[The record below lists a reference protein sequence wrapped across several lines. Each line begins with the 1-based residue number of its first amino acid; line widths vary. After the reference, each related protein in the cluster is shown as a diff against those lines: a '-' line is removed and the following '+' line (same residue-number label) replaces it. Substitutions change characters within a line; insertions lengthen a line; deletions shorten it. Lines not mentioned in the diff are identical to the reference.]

1 MTSTTERRVVTT
13 SWWGLGVGTA
23 IYLLAFFTPWAVV
36 VSVALL
42 AAVAYRLTRRPAKT
56 ERTLLIIAAAVL
68 LLTVAAFLIGGL
80 VAFNLQSTHTGV
92 STPM

>member
-1 MTSTTERRVVTT
+1 MTSTTERRLVPTN
-13 SWWGLGVGTA
+13 WWGLGVGSA
-23 IYLLAFFTPWAVV
+23 IYLLAFLTPWAVV
-36 VSVALL
+36 VSLVHL
-42 AAVAYRLTRRPAKT
+42 AAVAYRLTKRPART
-56 ERTLLIIAAAVL
+56 ERTLLLIAAAIL